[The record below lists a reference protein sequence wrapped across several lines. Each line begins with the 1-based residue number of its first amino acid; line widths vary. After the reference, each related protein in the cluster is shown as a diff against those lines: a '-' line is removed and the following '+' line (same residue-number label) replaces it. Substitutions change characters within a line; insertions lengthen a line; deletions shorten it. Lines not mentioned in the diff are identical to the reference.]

1 MHVNIDSASS
11 QRARPGGGSVE
22 FEYSE
27 RVEELRKR
35 AFAFLRGDV
44 IPAESRYQE
53 EKTAGELWA
62 PVPVVQE
69 LKESARAQGL
79 WNLFLP
85 AHQDGLTSL
94 EYAPIAEISG
104 MSPWIMPEAMNCSAP
119 DTGNMEILHHFATDA
134 VRERWLP
141 PLLDGAIRS
150 VYSMTE
156 PAVASSDAR
165 NICTEIREDGDG
177 FRIQGRKWWSS
188 GAMSHACK
196 VAIVMGKSDPD
207 GAPHAQ
213 QTMIVVPLDSP
224 GVKIERSTSVFGYDD
239 SGHGGHA
246 VIHYD
251 DVWVPRE
258 NLLGEL
264 HGGFAIAQA
273 RLGPGRIHHAMR
285 LIGMAERAFEL
296 MCLRSFDR
304 FPFGKE
310 LAAQGVF
317 QDWVAEA
324 RIRIEQV
331 RLLVLKTAWLM
342 DTVGNKGAAV
352 EISAIK
358 VAAPNMAT
366 WVIDKAIQ
374 AYGGMGVSQD
384 TPLAEM
390 YEQARMLR
398 IADGPDE
405 VHKMALARRELKR
418 MRALAG

>member
-1 MHVNIDSASS
+1 MDFAY
-11 QRARPGGGSVE
+11 P
-22 FEYSE
+22 E
-27 RVEELRKR
+27 RVENLRAR
-35 AFAFLRGDV
+35 AFAFLRSEV
-44 IPAESRYQE
+44 IPAEVRYQR
-53 EKTAGELWA
+53 EKKAGAIWA
-62 PVPVVQE
+62 PVPVVEE
-69 LKESARAQGL
+69 LKDKARAAGL

-85 AHQDGLTSL
+85 AGGEGLTNL

-134 VRERWLP
+134 VRGRWLK
-141 PLLDGAIRS
+141 PLLAGEIRS

-165 NICTEIREDGDG
+165 NVSLEITEDGDG
-177 FRIQGRKWWSS
+177 FRLNGRKWWSS
-188 GAMSHACK
+188 GAMSPSCK
-196 VAIVMGKSDPD
+196 VAIVMGKSNPD
-207 GAPHAQ
+207 GEPHRQ
-213 QTMIVVPLDSP
+213 QSMVVVPLDAD
-224 GVKIERSTSVFGYDD
+224 GVRVERSTSVFGYDD

-246 VIHYD
+246 EIHYD
-251 DVWVPRE
+251 NVRVPRE

-310 LAAQGVF
+310 LAEQGVF

-331 RLLVLKTAWLM
+331 RLLVLKAAWLM

-358 VAAPNMAT
+358 VAAPRMAT
-366 WVIDKAIQ
+366 WVIDHAIQ
-374 AYGGMGVSQD
+374 AHGGMGVSQD

-405 VHKMALARRELKR
+405 VHKMALARRELRR
-418 MRALAG
+418 MRNLAASGTIAPAGAQVDGGKLHA

>member
-1 MHVNIDSASS
+1 MDFAYSARCES
-11 QRARPGGGSVE
+11 
-22 FEYSE
+22 
-27 RVEELRKR
+27 LRTD
-35 AFAFLRGDV
+35 ALDFLREEV
-44 IPAESRYQE
+44 IPAEARYQD
-53 EKTAGELWA
+53 EKRAGALWGVP
-62 PVPVVQE
+62 PVIEE
-69 LKESARAQGL
+69 LKQKARAHGL

-85 AHQDGLTSL
+85 ASRDGLSNL
-94 EYAPIAEISG
+94 DYAPIAEISG

-119 DTGNMEILHHFATDA
+119 DTGNMEILCHFATDEI
-134 VRERWLP
+134 RDRWLP
-141 PLLDGAIRS
+141 PLLEGRIRS

-165 NICTEIREDGDG
+165 NVSLAITEDGDG
-177 FRIQGRKWWSS
+177 FRLNGRKWWSS
-188 GAMSHACK
+188 GAMSPRCK
-196 VAIVMGKSDPD
+196 VAIVMGKSAPD
-207 GAPHAQ
+207 GPPHRQ
-213 QTMIVVPLDSP
+213 QSMIVVPLDLP
-224 GVKIERSTSVFGYDD
+224 GVQILRSTSVFGYDD

-246 VIHYD
+246 EIVYD
-251 DVWVPRE
+251 DVWVPRSH
-258 NLLGEL
+258 LLGEL

-296 MCLRSFDR
+296 MCQRSVKR
-304 FPFGKE
+304 VAFGKPV
-310 LAAQGVF
+310 ADQGVF

-342 DTVGNKGAAV
+342 DTVGNKGAAT

-358 VAAPNMAT
+358 VTAPRMAT
-366 WVIDKAIQ
+366 WVIDHAIQ
-374 AYGGMGVSQD
+374 TFGGAGVSQD

-405 VHKMALARRELKR
+405 VHKMALARRELR
-418 MRALAG
+418 RFRDEVAT

>member
-1 MHVNIDSASS
+1 MRGLQWETPPVI
-11 QRARPGGGSVE
+11 
-22 FEYSE
+22 
-27 RVEELRKR
+27 EELKVKAR
-35 AFAFLRGDV
+35 
-44 IPAESRYQE
+44 SR
-53 EKTAGELWA
+53 
-62 PVPVVQE
+62 
-69 LKESARAQGL
+69 GL

-85 AHQDGLTSL
+85 AGSEGLSNL

-104 MSPWIMPEAMNCSAP
+104 WSPWIMPEAMNCSAP
-119 DTGNMEILHHFATDA
+119 DTGNMEILYHFATDA
-134 VRERWLP
+134 VRDRWLP
-141 PLLDGAIRS
+141 PLLEGEIRS

-165 NICTEIREDGDG
+165 NISLTIEPDGEDLLVS
-177 FRIQGRKWWSS
+177 GRKWWSS
-188 GAMSHACK
+188 GAMSPRCK
-196 VAIVMGKSDPD
+196 VAIVMGKSDAN
-207 GAPHAQ
+207 GAPHRQ
-213 QTMIVVPLDSP
+213 QSMVVVPLDSP
-224 GVKIERSTSVFGYDD
+224 GVEIVRSTSVFGYDD

-246 VIHYD
+246 EIVYD
-251 DVWVPRE
+251 NVRVSRE
-258 NLLGEL
+258 NLVGEL

-285 LIGMAERAFEL
+285 LVGMAERAFEL
-296 MCLRSFDR
+296 MCVRSFDR
-304 FPFGKE
+304 FPFGRS
-310 LAAQGVF
+310 LAEQGVF

-342 DTVGNKGAAV
+342 DTVGNQGAAV

-358 VAAPNMAT
+358 VAAPAMAT
-366 WVIDKAIQ
+366 WVIDHAIQ
-374 AYGGMGVSQD
+374 AHGGMGVSQD

-418 MRALAG
+418 LRGVKAE

>member
-1 MHVNIDSASS
+1 M
-11 QRARPGGGSVE
+11 E
-22 FEYSE
+22 FGYSP
-27 RVEELRKR
+27 RVEDLRTR
-35 AFAFLRGDV
+35 ASDFLRQRI
-44 IPAESRYQE
+44 IPAEDTYRRQKE
-53 EKTAGELWA
+53 DGPRWMTP
-62 PVPVVQE
+62 PVMDE
-69 LKESARAQGL
+69 LKSEARELGL

-85 AHQDGLTSL
+85 DGAQGLSNL

-104 MSPWIMPEAMNCSAP
+104 HSPWLMPEAMNCSAP
-119 DTGNMEILHHFATDA
+119 DSGNMEILHHFATDS

-141 PLLDGAIRS
+141 PLLEGEIRS

-165 NICTEIREDGDG
+165 NISLQITEDGDG
-177 FRIQGRKWWSS
+177 FRLNGTKWWSS
-188 GAMSHACK
+188 GAMNPRCK
-196 VAIVMGKSDPD
+196 IAIVMGKSNPD
-207 GAPHAQ
+207 GPPHLQ
-213 QTMIVVPLDSP
+213 QSMIAVPTDTP
-224 GVKIERSTSVFGYDD
+224 GVKVLRSTTVFGYDD

-246 VIHYD
+246 EIHFD

-285 LIGMAERAFEL
+285 LVGMAERAFDL
-296 MCLRSFDR
+296 MCERAHER
-304 FPFGKE
+304 FPFGQ
-310 LAAQGVF
+310 AIASQGVF

-324 RIRIEQV
+324 RIRIEQA
-331 RLLVLKTAWLM
+331 RLLILKTAWLM
-342 DTVGNKGAAV
+342 DTLGNKGAAV

-358 VAAPNMAT
+358 VAAPRMAA
-366 WVIDKAIQ
+366 WVIDHAIQ
-374 AYGGMGVSQD
+374 AHGGRGVSQD

-418 MRALAG
+418 YRQEVAS